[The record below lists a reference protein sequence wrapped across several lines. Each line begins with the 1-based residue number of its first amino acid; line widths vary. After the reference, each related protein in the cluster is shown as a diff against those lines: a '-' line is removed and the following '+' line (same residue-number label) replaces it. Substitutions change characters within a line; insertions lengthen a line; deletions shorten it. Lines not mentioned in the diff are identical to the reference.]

1 MGHFAAQHS
10 MLAKY
15 FTKSRKWYLLFLC
28 RGGRAQFGGLGGR
41 LLARHPGPTLRG
53 VSPRAAHRDLVDAQR
68 RLADPHRHPLT
79 VLAAGAAPV
88 VERAGASHPA

>member
-15 FTKSRKWYLLFLC
+15 FTKSRKCYLLFLC

-41 LLARHPGPTLRG
+41 LLAPRPGP
-53 VSPRAAHRDLVDAQR
+53 H
-68 RLADPHRHPLT
+68 LT
-79 VLAAGAAPV
+79 GGQAPV
-88 VERAGASHPA
+88 PPTVILSMRSVGWPTPTGTP